1 MKGEKKI
8 EIVASTCSKSY
19 SDAVRYQQNMSYKK
33 NNDLTKIINDL
44 LVCDKSVS
52 SSDMDSIPQ
61 SLCTDTA
68 EFSNSCDSDNYQKD
82 LIEPSSPDEELLSI
96 LEDK

>member
-1 MKGEKKI
+1 MKGEEKI

-19 SDAVRYQQNMSYKK
+19 FDAVRYHQNMSYKK
-33 NNDLTKIINDL
+33 NNDLTKISNEL
-44 LVCDKSVS
+44 LVCGKSVA

-61 SLCTDTA
+61 SLCTDRA